1 MEKVLNSGESKNL
14 ENITNE
20 DWPLL
25 KELESTR
32 FSLKNKKGGKGNKS
46 LVAIK
51 NSTDLEDEII
61 SEQNMQDEELV
72 GEFLD
77 NVSSKEIVK
86 INIEVPKKEK
96 EFVEPVQLELPLEKV
111 EEISIEKMFEEEPKS
126 NVAKVNEIKIES
138 KSTEQNNK
146 QEVSKL
152 VVIGLAK
159 IYINKTDSI
168 LNPLRFILNNLKQIS
183 VALVQFI
190 IPALI
195 TWYLVENIPM
205 ISNQMSKENSFFYIL
220 YVGVFYF
227 ACMFLWISGQVLFG
241 GILNMLKYAMGNLE
255 KAGKN

>member
-1 MEKVLNSGESKNL
+1 MENVLNSGESKNL

-32 FSLKNKKGGKGNKS
+32 FSLKNKKSGKGQKS
-46 LVAIK
+46 LAAIK
-51 NSTDLEDEII
+51 NATDLEDSII
-61 SEQNMQDEELV
+61 SQQNMQDEELV
-72 GEFLD
+72 GEFLE
-77 NVSSKEIVK
+77 NVSLKETVK
-86 INIEVPKKEK
+86 IEIESPKKER
-96 EFVEPVQLELPLEKV
+96 EVVEPVQLELPLEKN
-111 EEISIEKMFEEEPKS
+111 EEVSIEKMFEEAPKNNIS
-126 NVAKVNEIKIES
+126 KVNNVKIEN
-138 KSTEQNNK
+138 KEELNNK

-183 VALVQFI
+183 VALIQFV

-205 ISNQMSKENSFFYIL
+205 ISSQMSKENSFFYIL

-241 GILNMLKYAMGNLE
+241 GILNMLKYAMRNLE